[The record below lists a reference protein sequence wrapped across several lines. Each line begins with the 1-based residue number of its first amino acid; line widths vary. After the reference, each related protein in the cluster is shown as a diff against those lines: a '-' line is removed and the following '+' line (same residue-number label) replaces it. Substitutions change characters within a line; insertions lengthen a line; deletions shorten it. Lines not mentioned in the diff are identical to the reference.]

1 MENKDFDQLQ
11 RSVECYQLMQSEE
24 NLLDIISASE
34 GLIYHFARLYGGGS
48 SLDDLYQVGC
58 EGLLKSLNTYDADRG
73 TKFVTY
79 ASHNIIGEI
88 RHFVRKERHYY
99 YPGYLE
105 KYQEKAYDYISEQLD
120 QDDTLIS
127 SEQLADRL
135 NLKPESV
142 PQVMAAGLVH
152 LNHLELSQIKAKAYE
167 TFTLPVEDKLL
178 ISQLLYRL
186 SDIQKDVI
194 EMLYYRGM
202 TQQETAEELGMSQRQ
217 VSRINEKSLKQMHK
231 EMKLSKR

>member
-1 MENKDFDQLQ
+1 MENKDFDLLQ
-11 RSVECYQLMQSEE
+11 RSVEKYQQQQSEE
-24 NLLDIISASE
+24 NLITIISASE

-58 EGLLKSLNTYDADRG
+58 EGLLKSLNTYDVTRG

-88 RHFVRKERHYY
+88 RHYVRKERHYY

-105 KYQEKAYDYISEQLD
+105 KYQEKVYDLISEQLERE
-120 QDDTLIS
+120 DTLIS
-127 SEQLADRL
+127 SEQLAEKL
-135 NLKPESV
+135 NLKPEAI

-178 ISQLLYRL
+178 ISQLLYKL
-186 SDIQKDVI
+186 TDVQKDVI

-202 TQQETAEELGMSQRQ
+202 TQEETAKELGVSQRQ
-217 VSRINEKSLKQMHK
+217 VSRINEKSLKQMRK
-231 EMKLSKR
+231 EIR